1 MNAIELEGLTKT
13 FRLRG
18 SVPVRAVVDLS
29 LSIPRGQIF
38 GFLGPNGAGKT
49 TTIKMMC
56 GVVIPDS
63 GRVTLLGHDVRRN
76 RGTAMRQIGAVLEG
90 ARTTYWRLSAMENLM
105 YFGRLKG
112 VRGKYL
118 KPRAE
123 RLLKELDLW
132 ERRNDDV
139 KEFSRGMQQK
149 VAISAALMSDPP
161 IVLLDEPTLGLDV
174 ESAQTVR
181 EWISQ
186 LAKVE
191 NKTVLLTT
199 HQLAM
204 AQELCDRIAIINEG
218 RLIADRSVDEL
229 LSLFRRDYYTIRVG
243 GQFKNQGSLP
253 EGLILEQ
260 GDSETTISGDIAD
273 QERLH
278 QVLRCIRE
286 EGLPLLSVQRSE
298 PSLEHI
304 FVELLQEDRK

>member
-1 MNAIELEGLTKT
+1 
-13 FRLRG
+13 
-18 SVPVRAVVDLS
+18 
-29 LSIPRGQIF
+29 
-38 GFLGPNGAGKT
+38 
-49 TTIKMMC
+49 
-56 GVVIPDS
+56 
-63 GRVTLLGHDVRRN
+63 
-76 RGTAMRQIGAVLEG
+76 MRQIGAVLEG

-243 GQFKNQGSLP
+243 GQFKSQGSLP
-253 EGLILEQ
+253 EGLILEH
-260 GDSETTISGDIAD
+260 GDSETTISGDIAE